1 LVVHLIFS
9 VAKNDL
15 STAVFSHEAAGI
27 VSSVGSEIKGV
38 AVRDRIIAALIQF
51 CGTRKDF
58 TAGRTFDCL
67 NPATTFRGTESARIS
82 KNGTTMGQAFGI
94 DECTERVLM
103 HENQPAV
110 VNKENPFPYAVSRVH
125 RCSPAG
131 RRYEGVTNAA
141 TSSTAVPPYLNSAS
155 ARAESRDQQ

>member
-67 NPATTFRGTESARIS
+67 NPGVTLRGAEDVRIS
-82 KNGTTMGQAFGI
+82 EKGTTMVQASGI
-94 DECTERVLM
+94 DEYTERVLV
-103 HENQPAV
+103 HENRPAAV
-110 VNKENPFPYAVSRVH
+110 DTKIPFPHAVSRVH
-125 RCSPAG
+125 R
-131 RRYEGVTNAA
+131 
-141 TSSTAVPPYLNSAS
+141 
-155 ARAESRDQQ
+155 